1 MLHNS
6 INCCATANES
16 LLNFHFE
23 DSMKIN
29 DLFFFTPYPL
39 AQGQNKAADAM
50 KSTQQNTAP
59 TDFLP
64 DQTAQTRKTSVLQ
77 DILAVKAKS
86 ESDLSKITEKVEAYL
101 ALMLQNNESY
111 SVEFEALQEAEI
123 AAAELLDRAEDALV
137 NYQPATAEEYGI
149 QAIALVDSLLKNL
162 DNPNYI
168 TAMKRG
174 AAKLSKGT
182 FQ

>member
-1 MLHNS
+1 
-6 INCCATANES
+6 
-16 LLNFHFE
+16 
-23 DSMKIN
+23 
-29 DLFFFTPYPL
+29 
-39 AQGQNKAADAM
+39 
-50 KSTQQNTAP
+50 
-59 TDFLP
+59 
-64 DQTAQTRKTSVLQ
+64 LQ

-123 AAAELLDRAEDALV
+123 AA
-137 NYQPATAEEYGI
+137 
-149 QAIALVDSLLKNL
+149 IALVDSLLKNL

-174 AAKLSKGT
+174 AAKLSEGT